1 MSLNG
6 VERIAAARASMKD
19 QQETL
24 FEAALKLTDAQ
35 QRAAFLEAAC
45 QGNPDLRRRLDDLL
59 AAQPEADVFFQ
70 KRLKAEGPTVVT
82 PLTERPGDRIGR
94 YKLLQQIAK
103 AGAAWSI
110 WPSKR
115 NRSVAVSPSSHQ
127 AGHGYQQCHRPV
139 RG

>member
-82 PLTERPGDRIGR
+82 PLTERPGDRIGGRAAR
-94 YKLLQQIAK
+94 YDRRRFGLPIAT
-103 AGAAWSI
+103 
-110 WPSKR
+110 P
-115 NRSVAVSPSSHQ
+115 
-127 AGHGYQQCHRPV
+127 HR
-139 RG
+139 